1 MILVTGSTGHFGKA
15 TIDFLLKKLPSSS
28 IAALARDKNKAAD
41 LAAKG
46 IDIRIGD
53 YTDFDSMVKAF
64 TGIEKLLLIS
74 SNDMNDRGEQ
84 HVNAINA
91 AQKAGVK
98 HIVYTSADIKDPL
111 QSAIVFITDGHVKA
125 GNQIKNSGMIYTI
138 LKNNLYAEC
147 IPMFLGEK
155 LPENGV
161 FFPAGTGK
169 TPFAARLDM
178 AEAAANVLTT
188 EGHANKE
195 YSISSDISYSFSN
208 VADLLSE
215 ISGRNIPYLNP
226 PKEVFTEQLIRAGVP
241 EMYVGFTAA
250 FAEAIKQDEF
260 NLPGTTLESLLGRKP
275 ISLKAF
281 LQTIY
286 SSHK

>member
-15 TIDFLLKKLPSSS
+15 TIDFLLKKIPSSG

-46 IDIRIGD
+46 IDIRTGD

-74 SNDMNDRGEQ
+74 SNDMNDRGGQ
-84 HVNAINA
+84 HVNAVNA

-111 QSAIVFITDGHVKA
+111 QSAIAFITDGHVKA
-125 GNQIKNSGMIYTI
+125 ENQIKNSGMTYTI

-155 LPENGV
+155 LPETGV
-161 FFPAGTGK
+161 FFPAGTGR
-169 TPFAARLDM
+169 TPFAARIDM
-178 AEAAANVLTT
+178 AEAAAHVLTT
-188 EGHANKE
+188 DGHGNEE
-195 YSISSDISYSFSN
+195 YSISSDTSYSFSD
-208 VADLLSE
+208 VADILSE
-215 ISGRNIPYLNP
+215 ISGRKIPYLNP
-226 PKEVFTEQLIRAGVP
+226 TKEVFTEQLIKAGIP

-250 FAEAIKQDEF
+250 FAEAIRRDEF

-275 ISLKAF
+275 MSLKAF

-286 SSHK
+286 SINK

>member
-15 TIDFLLKKLPSSS
+15 TIDFLLKKLPASG
-28 IAALARDKNKAAD
+28 IAALVRDRNKAAD

-46 IDIRIGD
+46 VDLRMGD

-74 SNDMNDRGEQ
+74 SNDMNDRGGQ

-98 HIVYTSADIKDPL
+98 HIVYTSADIRDPYK
-111 QSAIVFITDGHVKA
+111 SAIAFITDGHIRAV
-125 GNQIKNSGMIYTI
+125 NQIKDSGMTYTI

-155 LPENGV
+155 LPENGI
-161 FFPAGTGK
+161 FFPAGAGK
-169 TPFAARLDM
+169 TPFAARIDM
-178 AEAAANVLTT
+178 AEAAAHVLTT
-188 EGHANKE
+188 EGHGNKE
-195 YSISSDISYSFSN
+195 YSISSDISYSFAD
-208 VADLLSE
+208 VAGIFSE
-215 ISGRNIPYLNP
+215 ISGSNIPYLDP
-226 PKEVFTEQLIRAGVP
+226 PKEVFTEQLIKAGVP

-250 FAEAIKQDEF
+250 FAEAIRRDEF
-260 NLPGTTLESLLGRKP
+260 DLPGTTLESLLGRKP
-275 ISLKAF
+275 MSLKAF
-281 LQTIY
+281 LQTVY
-286 SSHK
+286 GTNK

>member
-15 TIDFLLKKLPSSS
+15 AIDFLLKKIPSSS
-28 IAALARDKNKAAD
+28 IAAMARDKDKATD

-46 IDIRIGD
+46 IDIRTGD

-64 TGIEKLLLIS
+64 TGIEKVLLIS
-74 SNDMNDRGEQ
+74 SNDMNDRGGQ

-98 HIVYTSADIKDPL
+98 HIVYTSADINDPL
-111 QSAIVFITDGHVKA
+111 NSAIAFIADGHVKA
-125 GNQIKNSGMIYTI
+125 ENQIKKSGMSYTI

-155 LPENGV
+155 LPETGV
-161 FFPAGTGK
+161 FFPSGSGK
-169 TPFAARLDM
+169 TPFAARIDI
-178 AEAAANVLTT
+178 AEAATHVLTT
-188 EGHANKE
+188 EGHTNRE
-195 YSISSDISYSFSN
+195 YSLSSGISYSFAD
-208 VADLLSE
+208 VANILSE
-215 ISGRNIPYLNP
+215 ISGRKIPYLDP
-226 PKEVFTEQLIRAGVP
+226 PKEVYTEQLIKAGVP

-250 FAEAIKQDEF
+250 FAEAIRRDEF

-281 LQTIY
+281 LQTVYGINE
-286 SSHK
+286 

>member
-15 TIDFLLKKLPSSS
+15 TIDFLLKTIPSSG

-46 IDIRIGD
+46 IDIRTGD

-74 SNDMNDRGEQ
+74 SNDMNDRGGQ

-91 AQKAGVK
+91 AKKAGVR
-98 HIVYTSADIKDPL
+98 HIVYTSADIKDPF
-111 QSAIVFITDGHVKA
+111 QSAIAFITDGHVKA
-125 GNQIKNSGMIYTI
+125 ENQIKNSGMTYTI

-155 LPENGV
+155 LPETGV

-169 TPFAARLDM
+169 TPFAARIDM
-178 AEAAANVLTT
+178 AEAAAHVLTT
-188 EGHANKE
+188 EGHGNKE
-195 YSISSDISYSFSN
+195 YSISSDKSYSFSD
-208 VADLLSE
+208 VADILSE
-215 ISGRNIPYLNP
+215 ISGKKIEYLDP
-226 PKEVFTEQLIRAGVP
+226 PKEVFTEQLIKAGIP

-250 FAEAIKQDEF
+250 FAEAIKRDEF

-275 ISLKAF
+275 LSLKAF
-281 LQTIY
+281 LQTVY
-286 SSHK
+286 STSK